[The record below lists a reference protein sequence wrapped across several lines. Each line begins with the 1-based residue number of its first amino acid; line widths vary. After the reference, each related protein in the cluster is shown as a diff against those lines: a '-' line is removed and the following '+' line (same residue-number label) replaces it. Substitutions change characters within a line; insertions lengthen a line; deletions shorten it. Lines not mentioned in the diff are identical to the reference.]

1 MVIRTK
7 LLDIACEVTGPKD
20 GPHIILLHGWPD
32 DARTWDGILP
42 FLHTAGYRTIV
53 PFLRGYG
60 ETRFRDA
67 LTPRSGQ
74 LSALA
79 QDLIDLAQAM
89 KLSKFIVV
97 GHDWGARAAYIAA
110 THFAPSVTHCVAIS
124 VGYGTNDPKQKLSL
138 VQARNYW
145 YHWYMA
151 LESGAAQ
158 LKDDRRDFT
167 RFLWK
172 TWSPAWNFSEE
183 EFQNTAKSFDNAD
196 WVEVVLH
203 SYRHRW
209 GLAAGDPQYDALE
222 KALNPAPPVDV
233 PTLVIHGGGDRV
245 NDPSTS
251 EGRENFFK
259 SRYDRVVLDGLGHF
273 PQREAPEAVAL
284 TITEFLA
291 DA

>member
-1 MVIRTK
+1 MIRTK

-20 GPHIILLHGWPD
+20 GRDMILLHGWPD
-32 DARTWDGILP
+32 DARTWDGALP

-67 LTPRSGQ
+67 STPRSGQ

-79 QDLIDLAQAM
+79 QDMIELANAL
-89 KLSKFIVV
+89 KLSKFVVV
-97 GHDWGARAAYIAA
+97 GHDWGARAAYIGA
-110 THFAPSVTHCVAIS
+110 TQFTQNVTHCIALS
-124 VGYGTNDPKQKLSL
+124 VGYGTNDPKQKLSF
-138 VQARNYW
+138 VQTRNYW

-151 LESGAAQ
+151 LESGATR
-158 LKDDRRDFT
+158 LKDERRDFT
-167 RFLWK
+167 RFLWQ
-172 TWSPAWNFSEE
+172 TWSPAWNFTEE
-183 EFQNTAKSFDNAD
+183 EFQNTAKAFDNPD
-196 WVEVVLH
+196 WVDVVLH

-209 GLAAGDPQYDALE
+209 GLVAGDPQYDALE
-222 KALNPAPPVDV
+222 KALNPAPPVSI
-233 PTLVIHGGGDRV
+233 PTLVIHGGGDCV

-251 EGRENFFK
+251 EGREAFFK

-273 PQREAPEAVAL
+273 PQREAPEATAL